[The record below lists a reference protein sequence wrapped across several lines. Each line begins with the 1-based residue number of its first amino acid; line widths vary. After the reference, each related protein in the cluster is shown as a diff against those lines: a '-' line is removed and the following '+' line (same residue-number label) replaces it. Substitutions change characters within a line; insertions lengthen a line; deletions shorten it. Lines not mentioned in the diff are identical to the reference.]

1 METVTILK
9 RKRKTYLIVSFNG
22 FMTVTDCKS
31 LNKVQKDL
39 LRQAYR
45 KTKNETDKALINVCL
60 QNRLNQ

>member
-9 RKRKTYLIVSFNG
+9 RKRKTYLIVSVNG
-22 FMTVTDCKS
+22 FITVTDCKS

-45 KTKNETDKALINVCL
+45 KTKNETDRTLINVCL